1 MIPFRAFVV
10 AALYLLKT
18 ASYLQ
23 LPGVTG
29 ESTDEKHKN
38 WIALESVSFGVTN
51 ASASGTG
58 AGGRTSSSRTAS
70 HDVQVTKLADRSS
83 AQLMQAVANG
93 RHFATAEIDV
103 GTTRY
108 MLKEVIIS
116 SVQQTGHG
124 SGGGQPTEHLTLNY
138 ASLEIVYPP
147 KPGTTAAAGAA
158 AAPRPT
164 TMAAPAMAAPPAAPP
179 TAPTRAMAAAPATMS
194 APAATSPVALEQQL
208 TQSLSGAGRTW
219 VATEGRALSQNNGSA
234 DQLVAAARQSA
245 QSRFGAQPA
254 NVTNALAFLALM
266 DATKADHNLAQLQPA
281 IRKVMG
287 ATNASAAGGLANLR

>member
-1 MIPFRAFVV
+1 MIPFRAIFV

-18 ASYLQ
+18 GSFLQ
-23 LPGVTG
+23 LPGITG
-29 ESTDEKHKN
+29 ESTDMKHKD

-51 ASASGTG
+51 AAASGSG
-58 AGGRTSSSRTAS
+58 ASTRSSSSRTS
-70 HDVQVTKLADRSS
+70 SRDIQITKLNDRSS
-83 AQLMQAVANG
+83 AELMQAAANG
-93 RHFATAEIDV
+93 KHFATAEIDV

-108 MLKEVIIS
+108 LLKEVIVA

-124 SGGGQPTEHLTLNY
+124 SGGGEPTEHLTLVY
-138 ASLEIVYPP
+138 ESIQIIYPP

-164 TMAAPAMAAPPAAPP
+164 TMAAPPMAAPPAAPP

-281 IRKVMG
+281 IREVMG
-287 ATNASAAGGLANLR
+287 ATNASAAGGLANLH